1 MLFDEFCSRN
11 LMRVGISSRVKG
23 AEQNSR
29 AFIAL
34 ELLSASAVVIIGM
47 RAKIV
52 DTNLVTKG
60 YPLPIVEADG
70 ANSSNPAFSFENR

>member
-1 MLFDEFCSRN
+1 
-11 LMRVGISSRVKG
+11 MRVGFPSRVKG
-23 AEQNSR
+23 AGRDSR

-34 ELLSASAVVIIGM
+34 ELLSVSAVVIIGM

-52 DTNLVTKG
+52 DIDMITKG

-70 ANSSNPAFSFENR
+70 ANSSNPSFIF

>member
-1 MLFDEFCSRN
+1 
-11 LMRVGISSRVKG
+11 MRVGISSRAKG
-23 AEQNSR
+23 AEQDSR

-34 ELLSASAVVIIGM
+34 EPLSVSAVVTIGM

-52 DTNLVTKG
+52 DTNMITKG

-70 ANSSNPAFSFENR
+70 AHSSNPSFIF